1 MLKDSDR
8 LLHLIEQVLS
18 AGQKG
23 RVPIQQVRIDLR
35 ALADECVTLTRSQ
48 RHLPA
53 EALADDPDARTSRS
67 KSWAIPIIFAARS
80 STCWTTR

>member
-23 RVPIQQVRIDLR
+23 RVPFQQVRVDLR
-35 ALADECVTLTRSQ
+35 ALADECVTRDAIAAPSAG
-48 RHLPA
+48 RGA
-53 EALADDPDARTSRS
+53 SDDRDARTSRS
-67 KSWAIPIIFAARS
+67 K
-80 STCWTTR
+80 